1 MLRQE
6 AARGFFL
13 KFSGTCDRC
22 PACVVLWVK
31 GGGEMEQNT
40 RNAGEVE
47 RMEDRPKSEQ
57 GFEAAYEAYGAM
69 VYRLAMVYLGRHADA
84 EDVTQE
90 AFVRLLYKAP
100 RFSGGE
106 HEKRWLLRVT
116 ANLCRDQLR
125 GFWRKRAVAL
135 EGDYPIRD
143 PEDFGVADA
152 IVRLPE
158 KYKAV
163 LHLHYYEGYS
173 VAEVAEIL
181 KLSPSAVK
189 MRLSRGREMLKLEM
203 EG

>member
-1 MLRQE
+1 M
-6 AARGFFL
+6 
-13 KFSGTCDRC
+13 
-22 PACVVLWVK
+22 K
-31 GGGEMEQNT
+31 GGEGMENLTIREEAEQMEQ
-40 RNAGEVE
+40 
-47 RMEDRPKSEQ
+47 RPKSEQ
-57 GFEAAYEAYGAM
+57 GFEAAYDAYGFM

-90 AFVRLLYKAP
+90 AFVKLLYKAP
-100 RFSGGE
+100 PFADAG

-116 ANLCRDQLR
+116 ANLCKDQLR

-135 EGDYPIRD
+135 EEEYPIHD
-143 PEDFGVADA
+143 PESFGVADA

-173 VAEVAEIL
+173 VAEIGKIL
-181 KLSPSAVK
+181 KLSQSAVK
-189 MRLSRGREMLKLEM
+189 MRLSRGRELLRLEM